1 MIETFISCEHPDKLQ
16 LHVYKFLEFEKKLR
30 KGFFGGRRALDV
42 NKEILDLIIQNK
54 CTCVYV
60 DMKDISSIFMKRNN
74 THILSLLEEHFAG
87 TQYIFQKIILYNLS
101 WFFDCTSLD
110 NIVPNSY
117 HSKVYIQ
124 PGNNPNN
131 PIAQPYN
138 GVYASQDTD
147 ILYSCR

>member
-1 MIETFISCEHPDKLQ
+1 MSCEHPDKLK

-30 KGFFGGRRALDV
+30 KGLFGDRDNL

-54 CTCVYV
+54 CTCIYL
-60 DMKDISSIFMKRNN
+60 DMKDISSIFVKRNN
-74 THILSLLEEHFAG
+74 TYILSLLTYFAG
-87 TQYIFQKIILYNLS
+87 TQYTFQKIVLYNLS
-101 WFFDCTSLD
+101 WFFDCTTLD